1 MLYKILLTLELQE
14 VSQNDKALI
23 TQKLENLAWHSLNH
37 SNTIWTSEKQV
48 FDLLSAK
55 LSIERDLQLMFKT
68 CGLQEIKYAFQLSLG
83 DVSTGKLKQNQI

>member
-23 TQKLENLAWHSLNH
+23 TQKLENLAWHS
-37 SNTIWTSEKQV
+37 NTIWTSEKQV
-48 FDLLSAK
+48 FNLLSAK